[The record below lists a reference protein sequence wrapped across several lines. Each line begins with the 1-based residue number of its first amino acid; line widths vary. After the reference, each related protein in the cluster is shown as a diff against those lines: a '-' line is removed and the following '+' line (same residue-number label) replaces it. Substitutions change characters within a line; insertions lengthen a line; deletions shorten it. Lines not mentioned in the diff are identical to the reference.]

1 MVALFETVYSY
12 TPGRWPVTTRVLV
25 YPAFSWFAWVS
36 AVTTV
41 EMLYEL
47 LVVMTAPFLVQMRVV
62 GGPPLVTPR
71 RVKDGL
77 GRGVEDDDITAT
89 TLVVIAPRSE
99 ISLHS
104 HEVFL
109 LLLV

>member
-1 MVALFETVYSY
+1 M
-12 TPGRWPVTTRVLV
+12 
-25 YPAFSWFAWVS
+25 
-36 AVTTV
+36 
-41 EMLYEL
+41 
-47 LVVMTAPFLVQMRVV
+47 MTAPFLVQMRVV

-77 GRGVEDDDITAT
+77 GRGVEDEDDTDT
-89 TLVVIAPRSE
+89 TLDVIAPRSE

-104 HEVFL
+104 HEVFP